1 MKLNRAYTHRF
12 SKLATEFGCKFDL
25 DENASDVPP
34 YLLTPMLNP
43 DTMQVAATVAVQFL
57 GETPW
62 DIETAAALHREVWRG
77 IVATAD
83 HAEEVIAM
91 ASAVARAHD
100 VATAEL
106 RAGTLP
112 GVDA

>member
-1 MKLNRAYTHRF
+1 MKPNQAYTHRF
-12 SKLATEFGCKFDL
+12 SKLATEYGCTFRL
-25 DENASDVPP
+25 DEESDETP
-34 YLLTPMLNP
+34 YLLTPMLDP
-43 DTMQVAATVAVQFL
+43 ETGGLATTVSVQFA
-57 GETPW
+57 GETVW
-62 DIETAAALHREVWRG
+62 AIELAAALHREVWRG
-77 IVATAD
+77 ICAVADDEA
-83 HAEEVIAM
+83 VNVM